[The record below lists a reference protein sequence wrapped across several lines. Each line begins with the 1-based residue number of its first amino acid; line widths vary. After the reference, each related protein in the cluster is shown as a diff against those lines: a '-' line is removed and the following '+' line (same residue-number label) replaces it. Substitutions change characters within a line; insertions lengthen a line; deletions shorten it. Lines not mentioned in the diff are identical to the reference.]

1 MQSAPAP
8 RRQSWKA
15 CIDLFSS
22 VRDTPLMR
30 LNSLSFDALAARLTN
45 GSFDLILHAAGMR
58 NEEMRDVLAQAC
70 ARCVIAGHQFQVL
83 YQRIKQCT
91 LGHLCGGINRQGR
104 ACLTRDYP
112 VERL

>member
-45 GSFDLILHAAGMR
+45 GSFDLNLQAAGIR
-58 NEEMRDVLAQAC
+58 VEEMRDLLAQAC
-70 ARCVIAGHQFQVL
+70 ARCVIAGRQFQVL
-83 YQRIKQCT
+83 YQRIKPCT
-91 LGHLCGGINRQGR
+91 LGHLCGGINREGSDFLR
-104 ACLTRDYP
+104 LYRP
-112 VERL
+112 VEHL